1 MPDLIRKV
9 NREDPEGVVLIL
21 PTRNPPVPRYEY
33 GGGFNIVFH
42 LEHSIILEKVGP
54 GFDGHE
60 LTRDL
65 AVHERWQIPWSC
77 LYDLESDF
85 SEWWH
90 SKNDASIIM
99 WQVDDETYTK
109 QRQTRVDFLCNEC
122 HYDRELVEKNIP
134 KTFRSFAGT
143 EIAHNLMTQ
152 VIYPLVRKKSVLER
166 DELWVFSIQGNCVY
180 CQDERSEPQVWELFR
195 P

>member
-54 GFDGHE
+54 GFD
-60 LTRDL
+60 
-65 AVHERWQIPWSC
+65 
-77 LYDLESDF
+77 
-85 SEWWH
+85 
-90 SKNDASIIM
+90 
-99 WQVDDETYTK
+99 
-109 QRQTRVDFLCNEC
+109 FLCNEC

-143 EIAHNLMTQ
+143 EIAHNLMT
-152 VIYPLVRKKSVLER
+152 
-166 DELWVFSIQGNCVY
+166 
-180 CQDERSEPQVWELFR
+180 
-195 P
+195 